1 MGEKTSATTHQKT
14 FEILTFQQNYSKKIL
29 TLRSVSKWNAFFM
42 RKLFPDYLIIT
53 LKGIAMGAAD
63 VVPGVSGGTIAFIS
77 GIYQELIDS
86 INKVDFSFFSSWKKN
101 GFKIAWQQINGSFLL
116 ALVSGIALSI
126 LTLSKVITHLLAT
139 QPILVWSYFFGLVIA
154 SIYFVGK
161 QISDRKISTLLSF
174 AIGTAISYYITIV
187 EPVASPD
194 SYFYLFISG
203 FIAIIAMILPGISG
217 AFILVLMGSY
227 AIVIGTINQFRE
239 GLMTLDFDIMYKA
252 FLKLITFAVGAIL
265 GIKLFSKVLNWM
277 FDNYRNITM
286 SVLTGFML
294 GSLNKVW
301 PWKKVLTTRID
312 SHGEEVAVL
321 EKSIL
326 PNHFEGDN
334 QITFAIIL
342 MIVGFLTIFIVEKVG
357 EKFSTVKP

>member
-1 MGEKTSATTHQKT
+1 M
-14 FEILTFQQNYSKKIL
+14 
-29 TLRSVSKWNAFFM
+29 RSVSTTERFFIM
-42 RKLFPDYLIIT
+42 RRLFPDYFLIT
-53 LKGIAMGAAD
+53 LKGLAMGAAD

-77 GIYQELIDS
+77 GIYQELIDT

-101 GFKIAWQQINGSFLL
+101 GFKIAWQQINGNFLV
-116 ALVSGIALSI
+116 ALLSGIAISI
-126 LTLSKVITHLLAT
+126 LSLSKVITHLLAT
-139 QPILVWSYFFGLVIA
+139 QPILVWSFFFGLVIA

-161 QISDRKISTLLSF
+161 QITDRKFSTILF
-174 AIGTAISYYITIV
+174 FIIGTIISYYITVV

-239 GLMTLDFDIMYKA
+239 GLTTLDFDLIYKSA
-252 FLKLITFAVGAIL
+252 LKLITFAIGAIL
-265 GIKLFSKVLNWM
+265 GIKLFSKILNWM
-277 FDNYRNITM
+277 FDNYRNATM
-286 SVLTGFML
+286 AVLTGFML

-301 PWKKVLTTRID
+301 PWKRVLTTRID

-326 PNHFEGDN
+326 PQYFDGDS
-334 QITFAIIL
+334 QITLSVIL
-342 MIVGFLTIFIVEKVG
+342 MIAGFLTIFIVEKAG
-357 EKFSTVKP
+357 EKFSK